1 MAELIDDSK
10 TFMIGLTENGN
21 GEPEPSKAPWVALG
35 AGAVGL
41 YLLLRK

>member
-1 MAELIDDSK
+1 MAETTDDSK
-10 TFMIGLTENGN
+10 TFPIALTDE
-21 GEPEPSKAPWVALG
+21 EPEPSKAPWVALG